1 VCNLDFAAKV
11 RLSVSATAALPRQ
24 AHGKDRVLEPTA
36 GKVAASK
43 IERLNPLGRIFVM
56 GVLKVARNIL
66 GTAGL
71 LLAGY
76 VLLMSLKD
84 SARYIRISSM

>member
-1 VCNLDFAAKV
+1 
-11 RLSVSATAALPRQ
+11 
-24 AHGKDRVLEPTA
+24 
-36 GKVAASK
+36 
-43 IERLNPLGRIFVM
+43 M
-56 GVLKVARNIL
+56 GVLKVARNIV